1 VKEDKAETLA
11 NADNGEQEEEQEL
24 EPKAKQQ
31 QKVNEIAPKSF
42 EP

>member
-11 NADNGEQEEEQEL
+11 NADNGEQEEEQEQ
-24 EPKAKQQ
+24 ESKAKQQ
-31 QKVNEIAPKSF
+31 QEINEFVPKSI